1 MAAARDTCIMIVD
14 FARQRVDRGERPDGA
29 IHEAS
34 LERFRPILMTTLA
47 GEVHDHDAGVPGR
60 CHDGL
65 APLPDGSRVDLRMT
79 LSVSL
84 HSPADR
90 VPASGLAPG
99 GGDLDGGVTDDS
111 CWAIGGRRREKRRM
125 ELRSQAF
132 QAPRSGRE
140 IPRIGLVVPATDE
153 LSGRAFG
160 QMLAGHDVS
169 VVASR
174 VAFENPVAQLWEALS
189 LIGYAEP
196 VRGFGRL
203 LLGLAPVRAA

>member
-1 MAAARDTCIMIVD
+1 
-14 FARQRVDRGERPDGA
+14 
-29 IHEAS
+29 
-34 LERFRPILMTTLA
+34 
-47 GEVHDHDAGVPGR
+47 
-60 CHDGL
+60 
-65 APLPDGSRVDLRMT
+65 
-79 LSVSL
+79 
-84 HSPADR
+84 
-90 VPASGLAPG
+90 
-99 GGDLDGGVTDDS
+99 
-111 CWAIGGRRREKRRM
+111 M

-203 LLGLAPVRAA
+203 LLGLAPLRAA